1 MFSLQLFIIMFD
13 FNNFILCCDLFEYD
27 ILLITYKVFV
37 SRKMFSLLV
46 LGVVLNY
53 VTLFFLF
60 FIYDFNA
67 QNYISPAHTFFSRYH
82 LHPEIKIK
90 PFTNNPYLLN

>member
-27 ILLITYKVFV
+27 ILIITYKVFV

-53 VTLFFLF
+53 VTLFFL
-60 FIYDFNA
+60 YDFNA
-67 QNYISPAHTFFSRYH
+67 QNYISPAHTFFFTIPPPSRNKNKTVYKQ
-82 LHPEIKIK
+82 PI
-90 PFTNNPYLLN
+90 FA